1 MPPLTHDQKLWILTA
16 HPDSLDLMED
26 APGWLVFEC
35 ERLGLIKE
43 TAKPNVW
50 RLTEAGYAARQ
61 EMLDIT

>member
-16 HPDSLDLMED
+16 HPDSLDVEG
-26 APGWLVFEC
+26 APAWLVAEC
-35 ERLGLIKE
+35 LSLGLIKE